1 MRRNHLLTPPPAC
14 VTMYSLT
21 LVFSRDVAPL
31 PRHVMPHT
39 DGAVIVKSIWSR
51 RRDIVPFIS
60 APAKILSPWAVSQES
75 PRNFSPSQSIYPML
89 TMSINANTVLTLCN
103 VGALCNNSL
112 LHVPA
117 QGKLRKNC
125 ESCPH
130 KLPGKSSFNVGSVCP
145 VCPLCLL

>member
-1 MRRNHLLTPPPAC
+1 MRLPPAC

-60 APAKILSPWAVSQES
+60 APAKILSQVAVSQES
-75 PRNFSPSQSIYPML
+75 PRTFSTSQNIYPVYH
-89 TMSINANTVLTLCN
+89 A
-103 VGALCNNSL
+103 
-112 LHVPA
+112 LHVGVIDIIEKISIA
-117 QGKLRKNC
+117 EISAFFQVIGKLSISKKNI
-125 ESCPH
+125 
-130 KLPGKSSFNVGSVCP
+130 
-145 VCPLCLL
+145 

>member
-1 MRRNHLLTPPPAC
+1 MRLPPAC

-75 PRNFSPSQSIYPML
+75 PRNFSPSQSIYPVYH
-89 TMSINANTVLTLCN
+89 A
-103 VGALCNNSL
+103 
-112 LHVPA
+112 LHVIHVHNA
-117 QGKLRKNC
+117 DHVYQCKYSAYSL
-125 ESCPH
+125 
-130 KLPGKSSFNVGSVCP
+130 
-145 VCPLCLL
+145 